1 MTKLVLLIVLSATVA
16 PSVRAGDARDSLR
29 DVMDF
34 CNQFVIRDPDPGI
47 RLGYHHDCHINDRDD
62 DRGVPWRY

>member
-1 MTKLVLLIVLSATVA
+1 MTKLVLFILLSATA
-16 PSVRAGDARDSLR
+16 ATSVRAGDARDSLQ

-34 CNQFVIRDPDPGI
+34 CNQFVIRDPDRGI

-62 DRGVPWRY
+62 DRGVPWR